1 MTHQLKIVETK
12 MEELSTSAIAR
23 EQGADY
29 AQQTLEQVRHWS
41 HGAET
46 SEKNTSSIIQ
56 YNI

>member
-1 MTHQLKIVETK
+1 MKIVETK
-12 MEELSTSAIAR
+12 MEELSTSATAR
-23 EQGADY
+23 QQGADY